1 MHILG
6 RRPAANGSDRV
17 SHHSRYPSKQVL
29 RFLPTLPDTMRLSS
43 TCPSGVH
50 LVLLFV
56 CFFFS
61 IYTTEGALDFATGRV
76 KMSILRR
83 RITQAEIASFS
94 YELCFDRCTNPNCGG
109 IMWHSREWPPGKD
122 WKGEAKCMGDC
133 EKPITELVTRAA
145 QEATQGMPDDK
156 WKPDEFFNIIC
167 EYRCKVHF
175 GKIFQS
181 LRSKRKGLGCIIQ

>member
-1 MHILG
+1 
-6 RRPAANGSDRV
+6 
-17 SHHSRYPSKQVL
+17 
-29 RFLPTLPDTMRLSS
+29 
-43 TCPSGVH
+43 
-50 LVLLFV
+50 
-56 CFFFS
+56 
-61 IYTTEGALDFATGRV
+61 GALDFATGRV

-133 EKPITELVTRAA
+133 ENPITELNK
-145 QEATQGMPDDK
+145 K

-167 EYRCKVHF
+167 EYRCNHCDF
-175 GKIFQS
+175 GGVEWHDGSVKFQPYES
-181 LRSKRKGLGCIIQ
+181 ILERFFKAYAANARDWDALFNREDIQSPTFQVTDEPLLKYDNNVR